1 MLSRV
6 KRQSTK
12 NIILLYYA
20 MLFLIIILINKIII
34 LYNKFN
40 LRNIF
45 VLLIYNILLY
55 KNTISLFLY
64 IERLANSCFKFN
76 LFKLIKTY
84 IINILN
90 KYIILY
96 IFKNNIYTYLNF
108 VLLNFKSE
116 IPFFKQIDFSLDLLI
131 KRIYIDTKKVNPLI
145 FFIISYF
152 TYFFLDNTIYIYLY
166 QFSFLTGTFFFL
178 IFLNNKFIEYS
189 KLKSNFPLIYY
200 IVKYCLFGILL
211 LNLYLLVIMGQQ
223 ILILAIKF
231 FNNIILKINILD
243 KLKDF
248 KLSLEYKRFKG
259 SNKPNNPNNS
269 EISFFWKK
277 NKKEKN
283 KIKELREKI
292 LKIQNNNNNI
302 KPIETSFSNKR
313 NFKETICIEEIPVFS
328 RTDQLKR
335 VQDELKAY
343 TDQENKFKKIV
354 INIKNKK
361 ETFFPEESVK
371 LFNEYIS
378 VIKTLK
384 TNLKSIE
391 QNLKK

>member
-1 MLSRV
+1 
-6 KRQSTK
+6 
-12 NIILLYYA
+12 
-20 MLFLIIILINKIII
+20 MLFIIIILVNKIII
-34 LYNKFN
+34 LDNKFN
-40 LRNIF
+40 LRNNF
-45 VLLIYNILLY
+45 VLIYNILLY
-55 KNTISLFLY
+55 KNTISLFLSVK
-64 IERLANSCFKFN
+64 RLASSCFKFN
-76 LFKLIKTY
+76 LIKLVKTY

-96 IFKNNIYTYLNF
+96 IFQNNIYRYLNF

-131 KRIYIDTKKVNPLI
+131 KIIYIDTKKFNPLI

-152 TYFFLDNTIYIYLY
+152 INFFLDNTIYIYLS
-166 QFSFLTGTFFFL
+166 QFSFLIGTFIFL
-178 IFLNNKFIEYS
+178 IFINNKFIEYS
-189 KLKSNFPLIYY
+189 KLKSNFPLIYN
-200 IVKYCLFGILL
+200 IIKYCLFGILL
-211 LNLYLLVIMGQQ
+211 LNLYLLIIMGQQ

-231 FNNIILKINILD
+231 FNNLILKTSILD

-248 KLSLEYKRFKG
+248 KLSLEYKRLKG

-292 LKIQNNNNNI
+292 LIIQNNNNI

-313 NFKETICIEEIPVFS
+313 NFKETICIEKIPVFS
-328 RTDQLKR
+328 KIDQLKR

-354 INIKNKK
+354 VNIKNKK
-361 ETFFPEESVK
+361 ETFFPEESVT

-384 TNLKSIE
+384 NNLKSIE